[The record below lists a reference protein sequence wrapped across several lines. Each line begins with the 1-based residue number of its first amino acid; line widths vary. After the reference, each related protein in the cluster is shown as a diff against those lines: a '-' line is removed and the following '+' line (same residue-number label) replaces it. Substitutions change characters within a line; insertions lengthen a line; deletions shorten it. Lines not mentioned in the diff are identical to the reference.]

1 MSNISISSDLYRFLS
16 GLSVDSEGNVI
27 ENTLV
32 NSNVLDEHLDYF
44 SDYYTPDISVSQ
56 ATVSVLDK
64 IKLDNA
70 LDYSNAADKDSLIY
84 AIQHSPISILYP
96 SIYRRCQVV
105 LSDCYAILYACVT
118 DGSLFKELTT
128 DVIDTDITACIYLAD
143 YFSSLITE
151 DNGTDYFS
159 ISLEFSDLAS
169 TLGLVKRNLAVFKDD
184 AEAGEDLG

>member
-1 MSNISISSDLYRFLS
+1 MPNISISSDLYRFLS

-32 NSNVLDEHLDYF
+32 HSNVIDEHLDYF

-118 DGSLFKELTT
+118 DDSLFKELTT

-184 AEAGEDLG
+184 TEAGEDIG